1 MSTVRIPLR
10 LTRPT
15 PRQARLTMLDDL
27 RRAVESGATIGLMAL
42 AVRPGGQCRTTSAGT
57 VGVPEMRGLL
67 ARNTQ
72 RGEQP

>member
-1 MSTVRIPLR
+1 MSTAPIPLR
-10 LTRPT
+10 LPHPA
-15 PRQARLTMLDDL
+15 PRQAMLAMLDDL

-42 AVRPGGQCRTTSAGT
+42 AVRPGGECRTTSAGA
-57 VGVPEMRGLL
+57 VGVLEMMGLL